1 VVELQHLDASSA
13 GVLTCPVVSGPHFI
27 GRKSDCGVF
36 ESVDY
41 HCVGAR
47 LFAEFQ
53 QQGWVFGE
61 VAGRRSLPDGQML
74 VQLGALF
81 FTTMRR
87 NDRRTASPRIS
98 TAMWRWSSSVWRRSG
113 LVRFFRGEWCYCS
126 RYCSGILEACC
137 LQPNGMSL
145 GEILSGWRDLNS
157 RPLDPQIGPLRMSSV
172 NHCSLMTMVD
182 R

>member
-1 VVELQHLDASSA
+1 VPLYPAPTPSA
-13 GVLTCPVVSGPHFI
+13 ESPTSDSRLTQ
-27 GRKSDCGVF
+27 RRR
-36 ESVDY
+36 
-41 HCVGAR
+41 CVGAR

-81 FTTMRR
+81 FTYHAAERSAYGI
-87 NDRRTASPRIS
+87 TADIYSHVAAERLS
-98 TAMWRWSSSVWRRSG
+98 EV
-113 LVRFFRGEWCYCS
+113 FRGEWCYCS

-137 LQPNGMSL
+137 LQPNGMSP
-145 GEILSGWRDLNS
+145 GENTVGLARFELAT
-157 RPLDPQIGPLRMSSV
+157 PDPQIGPLRVSSA
-172 NHCSLMTMVD
+172 NHLSLVSIAD